1 MRQFTVIVLLS
12 ACLAGFALAGC
23 GSSSA
28 TSSAGG
34 GGAVAA
40 STSGTTHFAKTK
52 FLFHSAL
59 AFGAFHRY
67 IYKPFRAGVFSHPFL
82 HKLSLLKAGLA
93 ALFIAHELKIA
104 AVDVRSSKLL
114 STLFSPLT
122 AAADKLRSL
131 RSAITG
137 GSVSAADLGGVQS
150 QLSSIGKTAAS
161 HGQTIRDAIPSAG
174 QLASGG

>member
-1 MRQFTVIVLLS
+1 MRPFTVIILIS
-12 ACLAGFALAGC
+12 ACLAAFTLAGC
-23 GSSSA
+23 GSSGAS
-28 TSSAGG
+28 SSAG

-40 STSGTTHFAKTK
+40 STSSTTHFAKTK
-52 FLFHSAL
+52 FLLHAGL

-67 IYKPFRAGVFSHPFL
+67 VYKPFRAGVFSHPFL

-122 AAADKLRSL
+122 AVAAKLSALRS
-131 RSAITG
+131 SITG

-150 QLSSIGKTAAS
+150 QLSSIGKTASS
-161 HGQTIRDAIPSAG
+161 HGQTIQDALPSAG

>member
-1 MRQFTVIVLLS
+1 LRQITMITLVSVCIAAF
-12 ACLAGFALAGC
+12 GLAGC
-23 GSSSA
+23 GSTGS
-28 TSSAGG
+28 SSAGG
-34 GGAVAA
+34 GSVTA
-40 STSGTTHFAKTK
+40 SSSGSVHFAKTK
-52 FLFHSAL
+52 FLFHAGL

-93 ALFIAHELKIA
+93 ALFIKHELRLA

-114 STLFSPLT
+114 SRLFSPLT
-122 AAADKLRSL
+122 AVAAKVGALRS
-131 RSAITG
+131 SITG

-150 QLSSIGKTAAS
+150 QLSSIGKTAS
-161 HGQTIRDAIPSAG
+161 SKGQTIQDAVPSAG

>member
-1 MRQFTVIVLLS
+1 MRQFTVIILIS
-12 ACLAGFALAGC
+12 ACFAGFALAGC

-28 TSSAGG
+28 SSSAGG
-34 GGAVAA
+34 GTVAT

-52 FLFHSAL
+52 FLLHAGL

-67 IYKPFRAGVFSHPFL
+67 IYKPFRAGVFSHPLL
-82 HKLSLLKAGLA
+82 HKLSLAKAGLA
-93 ALFIAHELKIA
+93 AVFIAHELKIA

-114 STLFSPLT
+114 SRLFSPLT
-122 AAADKLRSL
+122 AAADKLSAL

-161 HGQTIRDAIPSAG
+161 HGQAIRDVVPSAG